1 MKIALD
7 VLGVL
12 LILVGGVWFLQGMNV
27 LRGNVMSGQMQW
39 VIIGVIAAVIGIG
52 LLIFANRRVAR

>member
-7 VLGVL
+7 ILGVL

-39 VIIGVIAAVIGIG
+39 VVIGAIAAVIGIG
-52 LLIFANRRVAR
+52 LLVFANRRVAG